1 MAKVAIIEDDGA
13 IQEMYTLKLGR
24 AGFDVKSASNGVEGL
39 ALAEKFKPDIIL
51 LDLMMPEMNGD
62 EMLEKM
68 RATPWGKD
76 IKVVVLTNIS
86 ESEAPDNLE
95 KLDVKYYIV
104 KALHTPTQVVD
115 ITKAVAAAKPGESLN
130 MNIA

>member
-1 MAKVAIIEDDGA
+1 MGSKVAIIEDDAA
-13 IQEMYTLKLGR
+13 IQHMYRLKLSR
-24 AGFDVKSASNGVEGL
+24 AGFKVCSAHTGIEGL
-39 ALAEKFKPDIIL
+39 ELIEQFKPAVVL

-86 ESEAPDNLE
+86 ESEAPE
-95 KLDVKYYIV
+95 KLKNLDVKYYIV
-104 KALHTPTQVVD
+104 KAQHTPTQVVT
-115 ITKAVAAAKPGESLN
+115 ITQAVADLETEA
-130 MNIA
+130 